1 MFTETEEVDPSFL
14 NFLALKKGAKFDDA
28 KYAWDEIRRY
38 REVQA
43 AAVAKRL
50 LGNRPTRKQ
59 CYYCKGSKTFNCGVC
74 FGDGW
79 VLND

>member
-1 MFTETEEVDPSFL
+1 MHSDRDEVDPSFL
-14 NFLALKKGAKFDDA
+14 KFLALKKGAKFEDA
-28 KYAWDEIRRY
+28 KDAWDEIRRY

-50 LGNRPTRKQ
+50 LGKRETRKR
-59 CYYCKGSKTFNCGVC
+59 CPNCDGINAYCGTCWGKGE
-74 FGDGW
+74 